1 MPTSYTTS
9 LGLALPATGELT
21 GTWGTIVNDNITQY
35 LESALAGALTLS
47 TDADVTLTR
56 TTNAALG
63 ATSSQYAILNCTGA
77 RTVQR
82 TITVPATTKT
92 YIVINATTGG
102 FGVKVVGAGP
112 TTGVVVPAG
121 KRYLLAWNGSDFVAV
136 VSGPVA
142 LTSDV
147 SGVLPQ
153 ANGGTGLSSPG
164 ALNNVLYSDGT
175 NWVAGP
181 LPSASAVSSFSAG
194 TTGLTPGSPTT
205 GNIVLAGTLAV
216 ANGGTGLSSTPTNGQ
231 LDIGNGTGFTRATL
245 TAGTGIGITNGAGSI
260 TISNTSSGA
269 PALNVVTGTTQTAVA
284 GNQYVLTNAAAS
296 TLTLPASPSAGDVV
310 WVTVGNSR
318 TDNVVA
324 RNSQNIMGLA
334 ENMTLNNQYVSV
346 QLRFVNSSLGWRM
359 V

>member
-1 MPTSYTTS
+1 MPTSYTNL

-21 GTWGTIVNDNITQY
+21 GTWGTIVNDYLTQY
-35 LESALAGALTLS
+35 LDSSIAGTLTLS
-47 TDADVTLTR
+47 TDADVTLSK
-56 TTNAALG
+56 TTGSPLG
-63 ATSSQYAILNCTGA
+63 STSAQYVILNCTGA
-77 RTVQR
+77 RATQR
-82 TITVPATTKT
+82 TITAPAASKF

-102 FGVKVVGAGP
+102 QSVKIVGAGP
-112 TTGVVVPAG
+112 TTGVTVPNG
-121 KRYLLAWNGSDFVAV
+121 KRYVVAWNGSDFVTV
-136 VSGPVA
+136 ISGPVA

-175 NWVAGP
+175 NWVSGP
-181 LPSASAVSSFSAG
+181 LPSASAVASFSAG

-245 TAGTGIGITNGAGSI
+245 TAGTGIGITNAAGSI

-296 TLTLPASPSAGDVV
+296 TLTLPASPTAGDVV
-310 WVTVGNSR
+310 WVTVGNGR

-346 QLRFVNSSLGWRM
+346 QLRFVNASLGWRM